1 MVYNCIIYIYI
12 ICISLS
18 PFQGRNTY
26 NPIVS
31 YTWSASTLFLQL
43 LPAEQTRP
51 SAFVNWC
58 WPLSLARSPAL
69 ISSQYNSSGM
79 VVVLSIW
86 TSARV
91 QESWT
96 WGRCFGYLR
105 HVSKQPSRIR
115 LPGMSRDVRDVKRC
129 QEMSRDV
136 KRCQEMSR
144 VIIGNHQNPRT
155 NEAARNRSHHDHH
168 VRWGSVWNGQA
179 SRQLCFCSNVGA
191 FESDI
196 PGKLMQSKCMNYTI
210 VKRDTSGQL
219 HFFFGRILQDLNSV
233 ERNKQGHHLKISP
246 DVDRGPHD
254 FSGDSKNQVALCRH
268 LVCWSFSWCS
278 IASTHADKPASQ
290 LRLCKVVRLPI
301 SNSHHNLP
309 YIPSAWTKVV

>member
-1 MVYNCIIYIYI
+1 MT
-12 ICISLS
+12 
-18 PFQGRNTY
+18 Q
-26 NPIVS
+26 
-31 YTWSASTLFLQL
+31 TWHLVTHLVT
-43 LPAEQTRP
+43 PC
-51 SAFVNWC
+51 VWGK
-58 WPLSLARSPAL
+58 
-69 ISSQYNSSGM
+69 SSHDSGTSGM
-79 VVVLSIW
+79 TGEGLLQYLEIVWFHHLHRSWSIW
-86 TSARV
+86 SCVRQVLTA
-91 QESWT
+91 
-96 WGRCFGYLR
+96 
-105 HVSKQPSRIR
+105 
-115 LPGMSRDVRDVKRC
+115 RDVKRC
-129 QEMSRDV
+129 QE
-136 KRCQEMSR
+136 SR

-246 DVDRGPHD
+246 DVDRGQPHD
-254 FSGDSKNQVALCRH
+254 FSGDSRNQVALCRH

-290 LRLCKVVRLPI
+290 LRLCKVFLGFLFQIPI
-301 SNSHHNLP
+301 ITSHT
-309 YIPSAWTKVV
+309 YFKFRS